1 MRCVSS
7 LSQASN
13 IWTEIQVYLPSWNK
27 TEVWNIKEGDST
39 VCPGPASPHPHSK
52 IGKQSFLPF
61 QRKTRCVVRLSFP
74 VLCGSLY
81 SLQVKYLQSNS
92 SVCRGRSCHWCPLNT
107 SAPPRPA
114 PPESARLLSLFLSR
128 YDPGHCWPF
137 YSVIVSRGC
146 KPIIATS
153 HTNKHRPG
161 HSVKLSSQPPKGK

>member
-1 MRCVSS
+1 MSQNSPLSRPSYQCVVYRPCPKHQIYGQKSKFICR
-7 LSQASN
+7 LE
-13 IWTEIQVYLPSWNK
+13 TRLKYEILKREIPPAARPP
-27 TEVWNIKEGDST
+27 T

-128 YDPGHCWPF
+128 YDPGHC
-137 YSVIVSRGC
+137 
-146 KPIIATS
+146 
-153 HTNKHRPG
+153 
-161 HSVKLSSQPPKGK
+161 